1 MTFDLVSARRWFFLG
16 SGIVIAISLVMLAIP
31 PTLRPGIEFTSGT
44 TTLLRFEQDVS
55 HEDLRAAYAD
65 LGHEEARIQSSGER
79 EFLIRTRRLD
89 VPEGSF
95 SEVSPEPSFSPVG
108 PTPVATL
115 GIALLGAE
123 DAGGTVLLFTAV
135 IDGDS
140 CALGD
145 TEIATLAADAEAIV
159 LERNEGCGDA
169 GTVLRVLV
177 GSQTGYLAET
187 DTHDFVASGEAAADD
202 PAAGA
207 GERAIIEEELRA
219 RFGAFHVLEFAS
231 VSPVVSRVA
240 VRNAAVAVVV
250 ASLFIMGYVAFAF
263 WGVPRPFVY
272 AACAILALLHDVVI
286 VLGAFSFLG
295 KAFGAEINLMFVTGL
310 LTVIGFSVHDSIVV
324 FDRIRENVTLQPQR
338 RLAVNVNAAL
348 TETLSR
354 SFNTSVTLLLTVLS
368 LLLLGGATVQGFL
381 LVILVG
387 VIAGTYS
394 SIGVAAQLLVAF
406 EERDL
411 PRLWAWLRGRGS
423 EQAAA

>member
-1 MTFDLVSARRWFFLG
+1 MTFDFVGARRWFFLA

-31 PTLRPGIEFTSGT
+31 PSLRPGIEFTSGT
-44 TTLLRFEQDVS
+44 TTLLRFENDVS
-55 HEDLRAAYAD
+55 HEDLRAAYAS

-95 SEVSPEPSFSPVG
+95 SEVSPEPSFAPVG

-115 GIALLGAE
+115 GNALLGAE
-123 DAGGTVLLFTAV
+123 GASGTVSLFAAE
-135 IDGDS
+135 IEGDS

-145 TEIATLAADAEAIV
+145 VEIVTIAAGTQAGV
-159 LERNEGCGDA
+159 LERHEGCGDA
-169 GTVLRVLV
+169 GTVLRVQV
-177 GSQTGYLAET
+177 GSETGYLAET
-187 DTHDFVASGEAAADD
+187 DTHDFVAVGEPDADD
-202 PAAGA
+202 TAAA
-207 GERAIIEEELRA
+207 GERAVIEDELRA
-219 RFGAFHVLEFAS
+219 RFGAFDVLEFAS

-240 VRNAAVAVVV
+240 VRNAAVAVVISSV
-250 ASLFIMGYVAFAF
+250 FIMGYVAFAF

-286 VLGAFSFLG
+286 VLGVFSFLG

-338 RLAVNVNAAL
+338 RLAENVNAAL
-348 TETLSR
+348 TQTLSR
-354 SFNTSVTLLLTVLS
+354 SFNTSVTLLLTVLA

-411 PRLWAWLRGRGS
+411 PRLWARLRGRGG